1 MEQEYISVSKAAHM
15 LGISR
20 RDLQKLI
27 HDGVLISMDGKV
39 NLEELRLRYP
49 QLSMTDGSMN
59 ERVKM
64 IQSSAFGRR
73 VRQTI
78 TPETDEIEKQLKRRT
93 VDLSIAKARAKKYQ
107 EILHEMSSYLGQIQ
121 LEASEEQKHMILE
134 INRWLSQKMCD

>member
-1 MEQEYISVSKAAHM
+1 MAEEYITVSKAAHM

-20 RDLQKLI
+20 RDLQKLV

-39 NLEELRLRYP
+39 QLEALRARYP

-93 VDLSIAKARAKKYQ
+93 IDLSVAKARAKKYQ
-107 EILHEMSSYLGQIQ
+107 EILHELTSFLGQIQ
-121 LEASEEQKHMILE
+121 LDANDEQKKIILE
-134 INRWLSQKMCD
+134 INHWLSRKLCD